1 MTPDWNRAAR
11 ETVERCRQLAS
22 YTEEPGWTTR
32 TYLSKPMHDVHR
44 ALTEWLAPWGCEV
57 HIDAAGNLRAV
68 RRGGDA
74 PRLIIGSHLDTV
86 IHAGAFDGILGVVM
100 GVALIEALGA
110 RDLPFA
116 IELIGF
122 SEEEGVRFGVPFLG
136 SRAVTGDLDDRAIAL
151 MAGPIRE
158 FGLNGAELP
167 LARLRP
173 PLAGYLEFHIEQGP
187 VLEQLGLPLGIVDAI
202 AGQSRWEVRFEGSAA
217 HAGTTP
223 PRLRKDPLTGAA
235 EWIVEVEREMRST
248 PSLVAT
254 VGRIKAE
261 PGAPNVIP
269 SIATMS
275 LDVRH
280 PSDSIRHGAA
290 RRLGEA
296 AERIAAGRCLRLHME
311 TRSDLPATPM
321 DPQLTALLEEAV
333 RAAGFPVHR
342 MASGAGHDAMILA
355 KHVPAAMLFIQSP
368 GGLSHCPEESVREGD
383 VAAGLATGA
392 EFLRLMERRYA

>member
-1 MTPDWNRAAR
+1 MKDWNRAAR

-22 YTEEPGWTTR
+22 YTEEPGWITR
-32 TYLSKPMHDVHR
+32 TYLSKPMRDVHR
-44 ALTEWLAPWGCEV
+44 ALTEWLEPCGCDV
-57 HIDAAGNLRAV
+57 HIDAAGNLRAM
-68 RRGGDA
+68 RSGGGGA
-74 PRLIIGSHLDTV
+74 PRLVVGSHLDTV

-100 GVALIEALGA
+100 GVALMEGLAT
-110 RDLPFA
+110 RELPFS

-151 MAGPIRE
+151 MAAPIRE
-158 FGLNGAELP
+158 FGLTAAELP
-167 LARLRP
+167 LARLQP
-173 PLAGYLEFHIEQGP
+173 PIAGYLEFHIEQGP
-187 VLEQLGLPLGIVDAI
+187 VLEQIGLPLGIVDAI
-202 AGQSRWEVRFEGSAA
+202 AGQTRLEVRFEGSAA

-235 EWIVEVEREMRST
+235 EWIVEVEREMHAT
-248 PSLVAT
+248 QGLVAT
-254 VGRIKAE
+254 VGRIQAE

-269 SIATMS
+269 SVATMS

-280 PSDSIRHGAA
+280 ASDSIRHGAT
-290 RRLGEA
+290 RRLSEA
-296 AERIAAGRCLRLHME
+296 AERIAGSRCLRLSME
-311 TRSDLPATPM
+311 TRSDLAATPM
-321 DPQLTALLEEAV
+321 DPGLTVLLEESV

-383 VAAGLATGA
+383 VAAGLASGA
-392 EFLRLMERRYA
+392 EFLRLLEQRYA

>member
-11 ETVERCRQLAS
+11 GIVERCRQLAS

-44 ALTEWLAPWGCEV
+44 ALTDWLTPCGCEV

-68 RRGGDA
+68 RAGDG
-74 PRLIIGSHLDTV
+74 PTLIIGSHLDTV

-100 GVALIEALGA
+100 GVALIESLGA
-110 RDLPFA
+110 RKPPFA

-167 LARLRP
+167 LARLKP

-202 AGQSRWEVRFEGSAA
+202 AGQSRMEVRFEGAAA

-235 EWIVEVEREMRST
+235 EWIVEVEREMRHTS
-248 PSLVAT
+248 SLVAT
-254 VGRIKAE
+254 VGRINAQ

-269 SIATMS
+269 AVATMS

-280 PSDSIRHGAA
+280 PSDSIRRGAA
-290 RRLGEA
+290 RRLAEA
-296 AERIAAGRCLRLHME
+296 AERIAGGRCLRLHME

-321 DPQLTALLEEAV
+321 DPGLTDLLEEAV

-368 GGLSHCPEESVREGD
+368 GGLSHCPEESVREED
-383 VAAGLATGA
+383 VAAGLASGA
-392 EFLRLMERRYA
+392 EFLRLLERHHV

>member
-11 ETVERCRQLAS
+11 GIVERCRQLAS

-44 ALTEWLAPWGCEV
+44 ALTDWLTPCGCEV

-68 RRGGDA
+68 RAGDG
-74 PRLIIGSHLDTV
+74 PTLIIGSHLDTV

-100 GVALIEALGA
+100 GVALIESLDA
-110 RDLPFA
+110 RKLPFA

-167 LARLRP
+167 LARLKP

-202 AGQSRWEVRFEGSAA
+202 AGQSRMEVRFEGAAA

-235 EWIVEVEREMRST
+235 EWIVEVEREMRHTS
-248 PSLVAT
+248 SLVAT
-254 VGRIKAE
+254 VGRINAQ

-269 SIATMS
+269 AVATMS

-280 PSDSIRHGAA
+280 PSDSIRRGAA
-290 RRLGEA
+290 RRLAEA
-296 AERIAAGRCLRLHME
+296 AERIAGGRCLRLHME

-321 DPQLTALLEEAV
+321 DPGLTDLLEEAV

-368 GGLSHCPEESVREGD
+368 GGLSHCPEESVREED
-383 VAAGLATGA
+383 VAAGLSSGA
-392 EFLRLMERRYA
+392 EFLRLLERHYV